1 MKVEDFPMTHGHF
14 PFVQT
19 VRSPEG
25 RTFLSFSSKKSGLA
39 DFNWLMWLP
48 YPSSRQVLGSQ
59 LEKKTTKFCHKN
71 AVAISSNTRKKKG
84 YHLVMT
90 NIAME
95 NHFF

>member
-59 LEKKTTKFCHKN
+59 LEKKQQNSATKMLLLFQ
-71 AVAISSNTRKKKG
+71 ATQERKRG
-84 YHLVMT
+84 TIWL
-90 NIAME
+90 
-95 NHFF
+95 